1 MAAPIRF
8 VATQLSRRVYP
19 LWQAVSHQ
27 RKLATQLQARWN
39 TSVYLQQAQGLSRT
53 SVVRCEAEEDAEG
66 GGSEESELP
75 VVTWEESVS
84 YLRSSE
90 FAERYRGKEV
100 WWDYVRN
107 HKGSVPPQKTRKTC
121 IRARRIS
128 TGNPCPICR
137 DQNLVVD
144 YRNVELLQHF
154 ICPHTGEME
163 NVLRTGVCQKKHKL
177 LIKEIEK
184 AKDHGLLPFA
194 VPHKEYDYEE
204 YFRKHPATATD
215 TKTG

>member
-1 MAAPIRF
+1 MAAPMRF
-8 VATQLSRRVYP
+8 VAIQLSRRVYP

-27 RKLATQLQARWN
+27 RNLTTQLQARWN
-39 TSVYLQQAQGLSRT
+39 TSSYLQQARSLSRT
-53 SVVRCEAEEDAEG
+53 SVVMCDAEEENVEEG
-66 GGSEESELP
+66 ASKESELP
-75 VVTWEESVS
+75 VVTWEESVR
-84 YLRSSE
+84 YLQSSE
-90 FAERYRGKEV
+90 FAERYNGREV

-121 IRARRIS
+121 IRARRIA

-154 ICPHTGEME
+154 ICPHTGEMH
-163 NVLRTGVCQKKHKL
+163 NVLRTGVCQKKHRL

-184 AKDHGLLPFA
+184 AKDHGKGFFNTHISRIYLCLA
-194 VPHKEYDYEE
+194 HV
-204 YFRKHPATATD
+204 
-215 TKTG
+215 